1 MFTLS
6 LTEEERAILA
16 TVLEEYIPELRMEV
30 ADTDSGDLRES
41 LKHQEAVLKKILAA
55 LRSPAA
61 TG

>member
-6 LTEEERAILA
+6 LTEEERTILA

-30 ADTDSGDLRES
+30 ADTDSSDLRET

-55 LRSPAA
+55 LKAN
-61 TG
+61 T